1 MKATLEEVK
10 DIFAQEVDTTIDVT
24 DMDPSLNIGDLGIDS
39 LDRSSIFL
47 ALDDKYGVS
56 FTDED
61 IQELDTINKIID
73 FINKA

>member
-10 DIFAQEVDTTIDVT
+10 RIFAEEVDATIDVT
-24 DMDPSLNIGDLGIDS
+24 DMDPTLNISDFGIDS

-47 ALDDKYGVS
+47 ALDDAYGVS
-56 FTDED
+56 FTDDD
-61 IQELDTINKIID
+61 IQELDTLNKIID